1 MSCSLRD
8 VITRLLGCDP
18 VVTDT
23 SRLSEQHQARFYWGN
38 IAFVEDCA
46 TWEQCESGSLSDTRH
61 EKKGCDL
68 KNKANDH
75 TVSLS
80 SSTRS
85 VITREKPCKVHGWN
99 KTWREQLK
107 SKLSSISAASDKCGI
122 PLGKD
127 MTYTMEMDE
136 NADTL
141 WITELEVIFSP
152 PIHYTDTGNLQIS
165 ANNFWAEL
173 GVCLQRNILQPLTFH
188 FKCEKKKY
196 GNQRKR
202 PHN

>member
-1 MSCSLRD
+1 
-8 VITRLLGCDP
+8 
-18 VVTDT
+18 
-23 SRLSEQHQARFYWGN
+23 
-38 IAFVEDCA
+38 
-46 TWEQCESGSLSDTRH
+46 
-61 EKKGCDL
+61 
-68 KNKANDH
+68 
-75 TVSLS
+75 
-80 SSTRS
+80 
-85 VITREKPCKVHGWN
+85 
-99 KTWREQLK
+99 
-107 SKLSSISAASDKCGI
+107 
-122 PLGKD
+122 
-127 MTYTMEMDE
+127 MEMDE